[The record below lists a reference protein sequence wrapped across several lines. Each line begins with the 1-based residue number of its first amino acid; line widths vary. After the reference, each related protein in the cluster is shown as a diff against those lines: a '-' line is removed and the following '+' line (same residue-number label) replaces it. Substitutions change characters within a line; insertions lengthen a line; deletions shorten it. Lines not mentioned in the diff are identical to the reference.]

1 MNTTLLYIIAALA
14 LLIVLLAAVCLW
26 QRRAISERDDTIDAM
41 SKTMGDIY
49 GRAGGRGSK
58 S

>member
-1 MNTTLLYIIAALA
+1 MDTTLLYIIVVLA
-14 LLIVLLAAVCLW
+14 LLVVLLAAVCLW

-41 SKTMGDIY
+41 SKTIGDIC
-49 GRAGGRGSK
+49 GQAGGRGSK

>member
-1 MNTTLLYIIAALA
+1 METTLLHIIVVLA
-14 LLIVLLAAVCLW
+14 LLVVLLAAVCLW
-26 QRRAISERDDTIDAM
+26 QRRVISERDDTIDAM

-49 GRAGGRGSK
+49 GQAGGRGSK